1 MFENLSAGMRVVKNK
16 RSQDCWSKWRRFGG
30 HIFPYGIS
38 RNESKLFS
46 SRDVHQRRG
55 FGRAYSALPG
65 PAASADFQRTCIR
78 RRTIGVFLSCPSPGV
93 THTWGSGR
101 ATLALVSPAQSTPA
115 GRLARRLPR
124 ACPGRPPPGPRQ
136 RQGHPSKPTLG
147 GGGQAAAGRARPLCG
162 GSPSIR
168 GRARE
173 GQAPRAA
180 RVVGRIVLLSV
191 RRPPQNNRDGW
202 F

>member
-1 MFENLSAGMRVVKNK
+1 M
-16 RSQDCWSKWRRFGG
+16 
-30 HIFPYGIS
+30 
-38 RNESKLFS
+38 FS

-65 PAASADFQRTCIR
+65 PAASADFRRTCIR

-147 GGGQAAAGRARPLCG
+147 GGGQAAAGRARPPCG

-168 GRARE
+168 GHARE
-173 GQAPRAA
+173 GQAPRVA

-191 RRPPQNNRDGW
+191 RRPPQNNRDG
-202 F
+202 